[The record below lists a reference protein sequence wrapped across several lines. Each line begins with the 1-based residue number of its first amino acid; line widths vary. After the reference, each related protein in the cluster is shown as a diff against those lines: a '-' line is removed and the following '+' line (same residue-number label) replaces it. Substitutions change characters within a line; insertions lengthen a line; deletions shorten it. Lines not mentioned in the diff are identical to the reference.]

1 MTKYKLVLDHIGKFK
16 NCHFDLNDVT
26 IFHGPNEAG
35 KTTIIDALIHCLANS
50 RKNQYLYSCIL
61 EARYGDKIS
70 CRLKRNDNNEE
81 VTKIDHDLV
90 KNLLVIRASSLDL
103 EFSNKSREATWVGD
117 VRNKLFTGGVNP
129 QTIVDSINMM
139 EKKTKNSGSP
149 LFEHKKLEEDI
160 SNLRDCLTSTKTQ
173 IQAQASKIKEQE
185 DLTREEEELNQ
196 KIGNFGA
203 EIKTNSSKLARL
215 KKLLER
221 YDVTVIQG
229 KISEKEALK
238 DKLATGTYYSEE
250 NYSNI
255 KASEDTLQKIVHQRE
270 LLEEDHKL
278 KMSAFLKAKDERKKF
293 QDSFENSKVNHELAK
308 RTQLRLEEMVSL
320 NETQKAQV
328 HANVEKSK
336 GPLFIGLMLIVLVG
350 AVLIALG
357 TPMNFLGLFLIAGAV
372 WLLWKAS
379 QNTPPQSVE
388 INAPSSSI
396 DFKAEIRFFNQQ
408 YKILPGCPDTNYVQA
423 IDFLREII
431 DSFTASTNTLRQ
443 LIVNLQNIEIEV
455 DQINT
460 SIIHLDHQ
468 INKVNTNLKSLLPAG
483 LKRSEEFYKLIQE
496 RISDASRL
504 KTLEEELNSAA
515 NKLGLDPKV
524 ELSQY
529 LSHKIIEKN
538 NDHIA
543 HEEFNQRDLNLLE
556 HEIIKK
562 TEEKD
567 ELLKMAGEV
576 GKKLIG
582 TNKEIQ
588 LTLNRLSVEQVKIE
602 KEICLK
608 EEACNKKMLE
618 MDSMRLLKAI
628 VSEIAVDATE
638 KFSVLSESINKY
650 LSVILDK
657 NSNIKLTG
665 FTNLDDVQCLDHY
678 DHVREANQLSSG
690 TKDALVLAARLALLE
705 KVDLQKDAF
714 LILDDPF
721 VLMDY
726 ERQNKAIKA
735 LKKFYDDTKMAIVV
749 FTKDQTVRDMV
760 KAQFGGADTVELHR

>member
-1 MTKYKLVLDHIGKFK
+1 
-16 NCHFDLNDVT
+16 
-26 IFHGPNEAG
+26 
-35 KTTIIDALIHCLANS
+35 
-50 RKNQYLYSCIL
+50 
-61 EARYGDKIS
+61 
-70 CRLKRNDNNEE
+70 
-81 VTKIDHDLV
+81 
-90 KNLLVIRASSLDL
+90 
-103 EFSNKSREATWVGD
+103 
-117 VRNKLFTGGVNP
+117 
-129 QTIVDSINMM
+129 
-139 EKKTKNSGSP
+139 
-149 LFEHKKLEEDI
+149 
-160 SNLRDCLTSTKTQ
+160 
-173 IQAQASKIKEQE
+173 
-185 DLTREEEELNQ
+185 
-196 KIGNFGA
+196 
-203 EIKTNSSKLARL
+203 
-215 KKLLER
+215 
-221 YDVTVIQG
+221 
-229 KISEKEALK
+229 
-238 DKLATGTYYSEE
+238 
-250 NYSNI
+250 
-255 KASEDTLQKIVHQRE
+255 
-270 LLEEDHKL
+270 
-278 KMSAFLKAKDERKKF
+278 
-293 QDSFENSKVNHELAK
+293 
-308 RTQLRLEEMVSL
+308 
-320 NETQKAQV
+320 
-328 HANVEKSK
+328 
-336 GPLFIGLMLIVLVG
+336 
-350 AVLIALG
+350 
-357 TPMNFLGLFLIAGAV
+357 
-372 WLLWKAS
+372 
-379 QNTPPQSVE
+379 
-388 INAPSSSI
+388 
-396 DFKAEIRFFNQQ
+396 
-408 YKILPGCPDTNYVQA
+408 
-423 IDFLREII
+423 
-431 DSFTASTNTLRQ
+431 
-443 LIVNLQNIEIEV
+443 
-455 DQINT
+455 
-460 SIIHLDHQ
+460 
-468 INKVNTNLKSLLPAG
+468 
-483 LKRSEEFYKLIQE
+483 
-496 RISDASRL
+496 
-504 KTLEEELNSAA
+504 LEEELNSAA

-543 HEEFNQRDLNLLE
+543 HEEFTQRDLNLLE

-567 ELLKMAGEV
+567 EILKIAGEV

-602 KEICLK
+602 KEIRLK

-657 NSNIKLTG
+657 NSNIKFTG

-760 KAQFGGADTVELHR
+760 KAQFGGAETVELHR

>member
-1 MTKYKLVLDHIGKFK
+1 
-16 NCHFDLNDVT
+16 
-26 IFHGPNEAG
+26 
-35 KTTIIDALIHCLANS
+35 
-50 RKNQYLYSCIL
+50 
-61 EARYGDKIS
+61 
-70 CRLKRNDNNEE
+70 
-81 VTKIDHDLV
+81 
-90 KNLLVIRASSLDL
+90 
-103 EFSNKSREATWVGD
+103 
-117 VRNKLFTGGVNP
+117 
-129 QTIVDSINMM
+129 
-139 EKKTKNSGSP
+139 
-149 LFEHKKLEEDI
+149 
-160 SNLRDCLTSTKTQ
+160 
-173 IQAQASKIKEQE
+173 
-185 DLTREEEELNQ
+185 
-196 KIGNFGA
+196 
-203 EIKTNSSKLARL
+203 
-215 KKLLER
+215 
-221 YDVTVIQG
+221 
-229 KISEKEALK
+229 
-238 DKLATGTYYSEE
+238 
-250 NYSNI
+250 
-255 KASEDTLQKIVHQRE
+255 
-270 LLEEDHKL
+270 
-278 KMSAFLKAKDERKKF
+278 
-293 QDSFENSKVNHELAK
+293 
-308 RTQLRLEEMVSL
+308 
-320 NETQKAQV
+320 
-328 HANVEKSK
+328 
-336 GPLFIGLMLIVLVG
+336 MLIVLVG
-350 AVLIALG
+350 DVLIALG

-431 DSFTASTNTLRQ
+431 DSFMASTNTLRQ
-443 LIVNLQNIEIEV
+443 LVVNLQNIEIEV

-504 KTLEEELNSAA
+504 KALEEELNSAA

-543 HEEFNQRDLNLLE
+543 HEEFTQRDLNLLE

-567 ELLKMAGEV
+567 EILKIAGEV

-602 KEICLK
+602 KEIRLK

-657 NSNIKLTG
+657 NSNIKLAG

-726 ERQNKAIKA
+726 ERQNKAINA
-735 LKKFYDDTKMAIVV
+735 LKKFYDDTKIAIVV

-760 KAQFGGADTVELHR
+760 KAQFGGAETVELHR